1 MNLLEW
7 LQNLKQHS
15 TPIGAFCGK
24 KFDHESQPFYRYG
37 FPPVTQFFDSRTVQ
51 IRIKESCC
59 SSSRKICLL
68 CCRSVDPSVGNAF
81 TSRSIRC
88 SRRVRCCRPIKCC
101 KFVEKCIRP
110 FNLMK
115 KATNGFS
122 NSHAYFMCLSYIGKR
137 FSSRHN
143 KISKLSTSK
152 IGHRIS
158 HSSHPHHHVLVECT
172 QRPVETVEQ

>member
-1 MNLLEW
+1 MIRPW
-7 LQNLKQHS
+7 
-15 TPIGAFCGK
+15 
-24 KFDHESQPFYRYG
+24 
-37 FPPVTQFFDSRTVQ
+37 VTS
-51 IRIKESCC
+51 
-59 SSSRKICLL
+59 
-68 CCRSVDPSVGNAF
+68 F
-81 TSRSIRC
+81 TSKSIRC

-152 IGHRIS
+152 IGHWIS
-158 HSSHPHHHVLVECT
+158 HSSHPHHHVLVQCT
-172 QRPVETVEQ
+172 QRPVETVELWLSMTWPVCLRLYTNDYTFIDICIFAKFSSIRQSVCRLVILDTRSSLKEMKTK